1 MSFLLRCPERCLKGC
16 QDLPPGSG
24 IDTPGASRRQTN
36 NTKKVRQTKTIF
48 YLSTYLPIYLP
59 TYLSIYLPTYLPIY
73 PPIHLSTHSISPYP
87 YPYLYLYLSVYQRL
101 SKYLSIYLSICLS
114 IYLCMNQYH
123 PCPLS
128 PPAGVQVRFEGI
140 LHTERRHAP
149 GATLHAARQ
158 RASGADRGH
167 PAVPPGHG
175 KAEKPWK
182 TPDDQCWS
190 MLVFRK
196 WRNGG

>member
-36 NTKKVRQTKTIF
+36 NTKKVRQTKTIV
-48 YLSTYLPIYLP
+48 
-59 TYLSIYLPTYLPIY
+59 YLSIYLPTYLPIY
-73 PPIHLSTHSISPYP
+73 LSISLPIYPSIHLSTYP
-87 YPYLYLYLSVYQRL
+87 PIHPQYLSLSLSLPLPLSIYQRL
-101 SKYLSIYLSICLS
+101 SKYLSIYLCI
-114 IYLCMNQYH
+114 NQYH

-182 TPDDQCWS
+182 TPDDRC
-190 MLVFRK
+190 
-196 WRNGG
+196 